1 MELIGIRVWQKV
13 VMCGKQKKAKLLMY
27 KYLLPAL
34 DPGIERYGATPVLR
48 RSLWT
53 AYHWKGAPA
62 VRFEK

>member
-1 MELIGIRVWQKV
+1 
-13 VMCGKQKKAKLLMY
+13 MCGKQKKAKLLMY